1 MNRVPT
7 VVAGLLLLLS
17 VPHLSAQ
24 EPSATQLTFVFSLS
38 AAAEQ
43 PGPVSRVVASSVEL
57 HLEQEGIAVINKSR
71 PVEAGSLSPSLVELA
86 DEIGTPWVLQAI
98 VQQEQQEQVTIL
110 LQLFNARDRTLAAEV
125 AGEEAVGLRLDRA
138 VADLTAEL
146 LDVAGDL
153 LSLPGTE
160 TRPAS
165 PRTPPV
171 ESEPAIT
178 SEALPDHTLAIGL
191 RYTPFVPVAGSG
203 RYINVTPAG
212 ISLLVAALPFD
223 TDAVAVGLGFNGL
236 VAEAKGVAAT
246 ATLQAASISLVG
258 RISGTAGPVWP
269 FATASGGVTLLLAEN
284 ELLGSYTALVPSGSV
299 GLGVDLWLAD
309 GLVMQLSVGFE
320 VLFEQSILI
329 MGFSPGVGLE
339 LRI

>member
-1 MNRVPT
+1 ME
-7 VVAGLLLLLS
+7 S
-17 VPHLSAQ
+17 
-24 EPSATQLTFVFSLS
+24 EPAITQVIT
-38 AAAEQ
+38 
-43 PGPVSRVVASSVEL
+43 P
-57 HLEQEGIAVINKSR
+57 VIN
-71 PVEAGSLSPSLVELA
+71 
-86 DEIGTPWVLQAI
+86 
-98 VQQEQQEQVTIL
+98 
-110 LQLFNARDRTLAAEV
+110 
-125 AGEEAVGLRLDRA
+125 
-138 VADLTAEL
+138 
-146 LDVAGDL
+146 
-153 LSLPGTE
+153 
-160 TRPAS
+160 
-165 PRTPPV
+165 
-171 ESEPAIT
+171 PAIT

-236 VAEAKGVAAT
+236 VAEATGVAAT